1 MAPLLATIQ
10 QDRPGRGP
18 ILLFLSEPRNLGG
31 EVTSRL
37 TFIGHSTVLVEI
49 DGVRVLTDPLLGHL
63 AMAIR
68 RHAPRA
74 DPATFTGLSAV
85 FISHGHMDHLDLESL
100 RSLPGEATFL
110 VPVGL
115 GSIVAKATHGV
126 VHEMRAGD
134 RLQVGTLALEA
145 VHAEHG
151 RRRSLFTSAESLG
164 VLITGSSSVY
174 FAGDTGLFA
183 GMSELAGRVDVA
195 LLPVGGWGPRLGSGH
210 LDPIRAAEAA
220 TRIRPRVTVPIHW
233 GTLYPLGLRRVAGR
247 RFEAPGEAFR
257 KAVASRGT
265 GIDVRVLMPGQ
276 SMTLDGRGR

>member
-1 MAPLLATIQ
+1 MN
-10 QDRPGRGP
+10 DR
-18 ILLFLSEPRNLGG
+18 LSIRAAG
-31 EVTSRL
+31 EDDVANRL
-37 TFIGHSTVLVEI
+37 TYIGHSTVLVDI

-68 RHAPRA
+68 RHAPHA
-74 DPATFTGLSAV
+74 DPAAFTGLSAV

-100 RSLPGEATFL
+100 RALPGEPIFF

-115 GSIVAKATHGV
+115 GHIVAKATNGV

-151 RRRSLFTSAESLG
+151 RRRSLFTSAEGSLG
-164 VLITGSSSVY
+164 VLITGSSRVY
-174 FAGDTGLFA
+174 FAGDTGLFE

-195 LLPVGGWGPRLGSGH
+195 MLPVGGWGPRLGRGH
-210 LDPIRAAEAA
+210 LDPALAAEAA
-220 TRIRPRVTVPIHW
+220 TRVRPTVAVPIHW
-233 GTLYPLGLRRVAGR
+233 GTLYPLGLRSVANR

-257 KAVASRGT
+257 KAVAART
-265 GIDVRVLMPGQ
+265 ADIDVRVLRPGQ
-276 SMTLDGRGR
+276 SMALDGRGGR